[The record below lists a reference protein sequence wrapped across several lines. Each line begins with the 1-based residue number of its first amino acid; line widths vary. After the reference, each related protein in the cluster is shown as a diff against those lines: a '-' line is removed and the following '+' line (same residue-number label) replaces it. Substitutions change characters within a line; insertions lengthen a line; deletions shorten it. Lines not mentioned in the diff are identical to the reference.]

1 MKLLIKLLY
10 DELVEKANAI
20 NTGGLVQKTD
30 YDNKITERK
39 YLVLVS

>member
-10 DELVEKANAI
+10 DELVEKANA